1 MLHDGLTTNRAH
13 SLRPSTRMALQPHG
27 DVSHCLAARERER
40 EYSNNW
46 RRGKEDTDYV

>member
-1 MLHDGLTTNRAH
+1 MLHGGLTTNRAH
-13 SLRPSTRMALQPHG
+13 SQRPSTCMALQPQD
-27 DVSHCLAARERER
+27 DVSHCPAARER